1 MARVKFKAG
10 ERVQA
15 NEKAPAEYRGRV
27 GRVLLHRALT
37 SEYQVQFDGDD
48 RRGCG
53 WFFSFYLDSAPT

>member
-10 ERVQA
+10 DRVQA
-15 NEKAPAEYRGRV
+15 NEKAPAEYRSRV

-48 RRGCG
+48 RRGSG
-53 WFFSFYLDSAPT
+53 WLFSYCLDSAQ

>member
-10 ERVQA
+10 DRVQA
-15 NEKAPAEYRGRV
+15 NEKAPAEYRSRV

-48 RRGCG
+48 RRGAG
-53 WFFSFYLDSAPT
+53 WLLSFCLDLAPN